1 MLMKLKA
8 EKFLRSVERIKLSD
22 PSFFYIA
29 TSVSRLNS
37 TKRNE
42 ITNFLRRSYLIV
54 VLTILFQQ
62 TFKLFFIFCAVHSKL
77 LISFKFSKK
86 EITTSK
92 LYISHGTPR
101 NLTAK
106 KDIYYN
112 IEKDLDSTF
121 YYLNHTRLI
130 DYFNLNIIKGMHK
143 KNFIAPKVMS
153 PSIFWSFIFNVI
165 RGNFKLLLRCFK
177 DLRTHD
183 RKAALF
189 LLKAQVSNKSYA
201 NFMLFSN
208 LKSQLTDKVIELN
221 IPFEGHTFEI
231 MILEK
236 LSHKFKSV
244 NLHQISPYTL
254 ASFEVKNKFRY
265 WSDNNRKNWTL
276 LVQNQYSR
284 KLVQEFG
291 CKLSIKVKQI
301 SIQKHHCFSKP
312 KLNVYLIA
320 PENNKRE
327 VYKLLSPFAKGDF
340 GSHDFIFWIRL
351 HPEFPKSVRYYVLTY
366 LIKRHKKVVI
376 IKEPKDT
383 DFCNSK
389 FIISSGSSVVIKG
402 LRHGCTPI
410 YWATNPCDNS
420 NPFYLDRSLNNLSFK
435 YPHLESILAKANCLS
450 DYKLNNLMKNHATYL

>member
-1 MLMKLKA
+1 MLMKPKT
-8 EKFLRSVERIKLSD
+8 EKLLRSVERIKLSD

-29 TSVSRLNS
+29 TSVSRINS

-42 ITNFLRRSYLIV
+42 ITNFLRRSYLSI

-77 LISFKFSKK
+77 MLSFMFSKK

-92 LYISHGTPR
+92 LYISHATPR

-121 YYLNHTRLI
+121 YYINHTRLA
-130 DYFNLNIIKGMHK
+130 DYFNLNIIKGIHK
-143 KNFIAPKVMS
+143 KEFVAPKVMS
-153 PSIFWSFIFNVI
+153 PPIFWSYIFSVI
-165 RGNFKLLLRCFK
+165 RGNFKLSSRCMK
-177 DLRTHD
+177 DLNIQD

-208 LKSQLTDKVIELN
+208 LESQLTDKVSELN

-236 LSHKFKSV
+236 LSQKFKSV

-254 ASFEVKNKFRY
+254 ASLEVKNKFRH
-265 WSDNNRKNWTL
+265 WSDNDRKNWTL

-291 CKLSIKVKQI
+291 CKLPIKVKQI
-301 SIQKHHCFSKP
+301 SIQKHQCFSKP
-312 KLNVYLIA
+312 KLNLYLVA
-320 PENNKRE
+320 PENNKSE
-327 VYKLLSPFAKGDF
+327 VYKLLSPFAKSDF
-340 GSHDFIFWIRL
+340 GNHDSIFWIRL
-351 HPEFPKSVRYYVLTY
+351 HPEFPKSLRYLVLSF
-366 LIKRHKKVVI
+366 LIKRRKNVLI

-389 FIISSGSSVVIKG
+389 FIISSGSSTAIKG

-410 YWATNPCDNS
+410 YWATNPYDNA

-435 YPHLESILAKANCLS
+435 YPHIESILAKAKCLS
-450 DYKLNNLMKNHATYL
+450 EYKLNNLMKNHAS

>member
-1 MLMKLKA
+1 MLMKPKA
-8 EKFLRSVERIKLSD
+8 EKLLRSVERIKLSD
-22 PSFFYIA
+22 PRFFYIA
-29 TSVSRLNS
+29 TSVSRINS

-42 ITNFLRRSYLIV
+42 ITNFLRRSYVII

-77 LISFKFSKK
+77 ILSFMFSKK
-86 EITTSK
+86 EINTSK
-92 LYISHGTPR
+92 LYISHATPR

-121 YYLNHTRLI
+121 YYINHTRLV

-143 KNFIAPKVMS
+143 KEFIAPKVMS
-153 PSIFWSFIFNVI
+153 PPIFWSYIFSVLH
-165 RGNFKLLLRCFK
+165 GNFRLLLRCMK
-177 DLRTHD
+177 NLEIHD
-183 RKAALF
+183 REAALF

-208 LKSQLTDKVIELN
+208 LNSQLTDKVSELN
-221 IPFEGHTFEI
+221 LPFEGHTFEI

-236 LSHKFKSV
+236 LGHKFKSV

-254 ASFEVKNKFRY
+254 SSLEVKNRFRH
-265 WSDNNRKNWTL
+265 WSNNNRKNWTL
-276 LVQNQYSR
+276 VVQNRYSK

-291 CKLSIKVKQI
+291 CKLPIEVKQI
-301 SIQKHHCFSKP
+301 SIQKHKCFSKP
-312 KLNVYLIA
+312 KLNLYLVA

-327 VYKLLSPFAKGDF
+327 VYKLLSPFAKSDF
-340 GSHDFIFWIRL
+340 GNHDSFFWIRL
-351 HPEFPKSVRYYVLTY
+351 HPEFPKTLRYRVLNF
-366 LIKRHKKVVI
+366 LIKRRKNVVI
-376 IKEPKDT
+376 IKEPKDA

-389 FIISSGSSVVIKG
+389 FIISSGSSTVIKG
-402 LRHGCTPI
+402 LMHGCTPI
-410 YWATNPCDNS
+410 YWATNPYDNA

-435 YPHLESILAKANCLS
+435 YPDVESILTKAKCLS
-450 DYKLNNLMKNHATYL
+450 GYKLNYLMKNHAS

>member
-1 MLMKLKA
+1 MLMKPKA
-8 EKFLRSVERIKLSD
+8 EKLLRSVERIKLSD

-29 TSVSRLNS
+29 TSVSRINS

-42 ITNFLRRSYLIV
+42 ITNFLRRSYLII

-77 LISFKFSKK
+77 ILSFMFSKK

-92 LYISHGTPR
+92 LYISHATPR

-121 YYLNHTRLI
+121 YYINHTRLV
-130 DYFNLNIIKGMHK
+130 DYFNFNIIKGMHK
-143 KNFIAPKVMS
+143 KEFVAPKVMS
-153 PSIFWSFIFNVI
+153 PPIFWSYIFSVI
-165 RGNFKLLLRCFK
+165 RGNFKLSSRCVK
-177 DLRTHD
+177 DLKIHD
-183 RKAALF
+183 REAALF

-208 LKSQLTDKVIELN
+208 LKSQLTDKVSELN
-221 IPFEGHTFEI
+221 LPFEGHTFEI

-254 ASFEVKNKFRY
+254 ASLEVKNKFRH
-265 WSDNNRKNWTL
+265 WSDNHRKNWTL

-291 CKLSIKVKQI
+291 CKLPIKVKQI
-301 SIQKHHCFSKP
+301 SIQKHQCFSKP
-312 KLNVYLIA
+312 KLNLYLVA

-327 VYKLLSPFAKGDF
+327 VYKLLSPFAKSDF
-340 GSHDFIFWIRL
+340 GNHDSFFWIRL
-351 HPEFPKSVRYYVLTY
+351 HPEFPKSLRYHVLSF
-366 LIKRHKKVVI
+366 LIKRRKNVVI

-389 FIISSGSSVVIKG
+389 FIISSGSSTVIKG

-410 YWATNPCDNS
+410 YWATNPCDNA

-435 YPHLESILAKANCLS
+435 YPHIESILAKAKCLS
-450 DYKLNNLMKNHATYL
+450 EYKLNNLMKNHAS

>member
-1 MLMKLKA
+1 MLMKPKA
-8 EKFLRSVERIKLSD
+8 EEFLRSVERIKLSD
-22 PSFFYIA
+22 PNFFYIA
-29 TSVSRLNS
+29 TSVSRINS

-42 ITNFLRRSYLIV
+42 ITNFLRRSYLII
-54 VLTILFQQ
+54 VLAILFQQ
-62 TFKLFFIFCAVHSKL
+62 IFKLFCIFCAVHSKL
-77 LISFKFSKK
+77 MLSFMFSKK

-92 LYISHGTPR
+92 LYISHATPR

-106 KDIYYN
+106 KDTYYN

-121 YYLNHTRLI
+121 YYINHTRLI

-143 KNFIAPKVMS
+143 KEFVAPKVMS
-153 PSIFWSFIFNVI
+153 PPIFWSYICSVI
-165 RGNFKLLLRCFK
+165 YGNFKLSSRCMK
-177 DLRTHD
+177 DLKIYD
-183 RKAALF
+183 REAALF

-208 LKSQLTDKVIELN
+208 LESQLTDTVSELN

-254 ASFEVKNKFRY
+254 ASLEVKNKLRH
-265 WSDNNRKNWTL
+265 WSDNDRKKWTL

-291 CKLSIKVKQI
+291 CKLPIKVKQI
-301 SIQKHHCFSKP
+301 SIQKHQCFSKP
-312 KLNVYLIA
+312 KLNVYLVA

-327 VYKLLSPFAKGDF
+327 VYKLLSPFAKSDF
-340 GSHDFIFWIRL
+340 GNHNSFFWIRL
-351 HPEFPKSVRYYVLTY
+351 HPEFPKSLRYYVLSF
-366 LIKRHKKVVI
+366 LIKKRKNVVI

-389 FIISSGSSVVIKG
+389 FIISSGSSTVIKG

-410 YWATNPCDNS
+410 YWATNPYDNA

-435 YPHLESILAKANCLS
+435 YPHIESILAKAKCLS
-450 DYKLNNLMKNHATYL
+450 EYKLNNLMKNHAS